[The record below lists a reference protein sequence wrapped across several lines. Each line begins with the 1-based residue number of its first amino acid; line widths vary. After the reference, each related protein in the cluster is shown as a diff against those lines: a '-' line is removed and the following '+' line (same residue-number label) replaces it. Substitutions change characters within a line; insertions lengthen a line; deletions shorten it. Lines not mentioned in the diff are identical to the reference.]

1 MSFPSDVKLPVN
13 AKYLGFIDPKKAYNT
28 NWDIT
33 WSFTYS
39 LLGQQHAFSTF
50 LSTSSTQV
58 SGIPG
63 HYLNQPDSGGQ
74 FLTIAFDS
82 TGLFAYPTLSSG
94 RNGVAL
100 SAIIPNSLIIRNKA
114 NDILYNG
121 ALSALSTKFTLSS
134 AVDYYQA
141 LRFRVAN
148 GYTKLIIDFKTDG
161 NYINLLTLPI
171 SGYTPNSTD
180 VVYPGF
186 SYTSPVSSSVIS
198 PSVFRLKNFHTQGN
212 TIAPTYETLSFTPLT
227 SALITSFTTISGI
240 SANPK

>member
-1 MSFPSDVKLPVN
+1 MSFPSDVKLPAN

-39 LLGQQHAFSTF
+39 LSGEEHAFSTF

-58 SGIPG
+58 SSVPG
-63 HYLNQPDSGGQ
+63 HYLNQVDSGGQ

-82 TGLFAYPTLSSG
+82 TGLFAYSTLSSG

-100 SAIIPNSLIIRNKA
+100 SAIIPNSVVVRNKS
-114 NDILYNG
+114 NNILYNG
-121 ALSALSTKFTLSS
+121 ALSALSSKFTLSS
-134 AVDYYQA
+134 AVDYYQT
-141 LRFRVAN
+141 LRFRVVN
-148 GYTKLIIDFKTDG
+148 GYKKLVIDFRTDEE
-161 NYINLLTLPI
+161 YVNLLTLPI
-171 SGYTPNSTD
+171 SGYSPNDTD

-186 SYTSPVSSSVIS
+186 SYTSPVSSSIIT
-198 PSVFRLKNFHTQGN
+198 PSVFRMKNFHTQGN
-212 TIAPTYETLSFTPLT
+212 TVAPTYETLSFVPLT
-227 SALITSFTTISGI
+227 SALITAFTTISGI